1 MKPQKKDYVLLV
13 VSLLTFASSAAS
25 FDCRQALL
33 PDEKTICAIPQLSEL
48 DVELYVKYHF
58 VKGLTFMGG
67 RGELE
72 DSQHKWLQSRHQC
85 GADIKCLKR
94 HYHHRIKALDGIY
107 QAFRK
112 PVPLR

>member
-1 MKPQKKDYVLLV
+1 MKPQKKYYVLLV
-13 VSLLTFASSAAS
+13 VPLLAFTSSAAS

-33 PDEKTICAIPQLSEL
+33 PDEQTICAIPQLSEL
-48 DVELYVKYHF
+48 DVELYVKYQF
-58 VKGLTFMGG
+58 IKGMVSMGIQ
-67 RGELE
+67 GELD

-85 GADIKCLKR
+85 EADIKCLEI

>member
-58 VKGLTFMGG
+58 VKGLTFMGAG
-67 RGELE
+67 VNWKIPNING
-72 DSQHKWLQSRHQC
+72 SR
-85 GADIKCLKR
+85 ADTNVE
-94 HYHHRIKALDGIY
+94 
-107 QAFRK
+107 QTSN
-112 PVPLR
+112 V